1 MECRKLRWQ
10 DYPLM
15 CPRPSQGC
23 LVKKSVPTPSL
34 SCALYFKAK
43 LGGLSLNISLLSF
56 WSGMQSHLLLGWRKA
71 FDRLWL
77 DSFEKDRILQ
87 KKLTINSPK
96 NRKPKQESQN
106 STSHENIQSGKMLAQ
121 WRLVKKCGSPDL
133 IVEDDLL
140 WVWSEGS
147 CAQWSPS
154 ISIDEF
160 HRDSNLGFWLNRSWS
175 KTFFGCFGSSFTPW
189 G

>member
-1 MECRKLRWQ
+1 MSSGSGSHYWTMRMECRKLRWQ

-106 STSHENIQSGKMLAQ
+106 STSHQNIQSGKMLAQ
-121 WRLVKKCGSPDL
+121 WSGDL
-133 IVEDDLL
+133 SKSADHLIWLSKMTFCE
-140 WVWSEGS
+140 SEARAHVHS
-147 CAQWSPS
+147 DPRA
-154 ISIDEF
+154 F
-160 HRDSNLGFWLNRSWS
+160 RSMNS
-175 KTFFGCFGSSFTPW
+175 TGMKI
-189 G
+189 